1 MSLLSV
7 PAKGIDLDAT
17 LHCIKMS
24 TGIKECGTFATQ
36 VKRYTCILVASKVFL
51 TFGKQTTNHVHVAK

>member
-24 TGIKECGTFATQ
+24 TGIKECGTFVTQ
-36 VKRYTCILVASKVFL
+36 VKRYTCIEASKVLL
-51 TFGKQTTNHVHVAK
+51 TFGKQTTYHVAK